1 MNTLVTNRGTAW
13 TRQFDAGLLYVGHAV
28 TWDEIVYQGDVPA
41 REFLAFSIKEDR
53 VAVAGMN
60 RDREMSAAEELMR
73 LGRMPMAAQLK
84 GNAVNLV
91 QRFTT
96 R

>member
-1 MNTLVTNRGTAW
+1 MCLRGN
-13 TRQFDAGLLYVGHAV
+13 F
-28 TWDEIVYQGDVPA
+28 
-41 REFLAFSIKEDR
+41 FSIKEDR